1 MKPKN
6 IENIDELSPEFLL
19 TAYSHGYF
27 PMAESSTGEI
37 HWYSPDP
44 RAIIELDALKISRSL
59 RQVLNQGTYTI
70 KVDSDFSRVIR
81 LCAQREETWISE
93 RIIEAYERLHSL
105 GFAHSIE
112 AWFSRELV
120 GGLYGVASHGAFFG
134 ESMFHTRR
142 DASKVALVGL
152 VDRLRAHGYTLL
164 DTQFM
169 TPHLRSIG
177 AIEIPKEEYLL
188 RLQSALKKKC
198 SFFNGGSVSNE
209 QLTIER

>member
-1 MKPKN
+1 
-6 IENIDELSPEFLL
+6 
-19 TAYSHGYF
+19 
-27 PMAESSTGEI
+27 MAESATGEI

-70 KVDSDFSRVIR
+70 TVNSEFSRVIR
-81 LCAQREETWISE
+81 LCAGREETWISE
-93 RIIEAYERLHSL
+93 RIIDAYERLHSL

-112 AWFSRELV
+112 AWFGRELA
-120 GGLYGVASHGAFFG
+120 GGLYGVAFHGAFFG

-152 VDRLRAHGYTLL
+152 IDRLRSNGFILL
-164 DTQFM
+164 DTQFI
-169 TPHLRSIG
+169 TPHLRTLG

-198 SFFNGGSVSNE
+198 SFIDRSSVSE
-209 QLTIER
+209 EL

>member
-1 MKPKN
+1 MEPKKN
-6 IENIDELSPEFLL
+6 VHIDELSPEFIL

-37 HWYSPDP
+37 NWYSPDP
-44 RAIIELDALKISRSL
+44 RAILELDALKISRSL

-105 GFAHSIE
+105 GYAHSIE
-112 AWFSRELV
+112 AWFGRELA
-120 GGLYGVASHGAFFG
+120 GGLYGVAFHGAFFG

-142 DASKVALVGL
+142 DASKAALVGL
-152 VDRLRAHGYTLL
+152 VDRLRSGDYILL
-164 DTQFM
+164 DTQFI
-169 TPHLRSIG
+169 TPHLRTLG

-188 RLQSALKKKC
+188 RLHSALEKKC
-198 SFFNGGSVSNE
+198 SFFDRNSVSE
-209 QLTIER
+209 QL